1 MAICKHAYSYIY
13 IYIYSEGW
21 VNECEAEISVSCIC
35 HAPQN
40 PLHSRGRF
48 KDLHNI
54 KSKASRDNDF
64 HVESVKGN
72 FLQRLK
78 AKTQKQMTYR
88 TIISKKENI
97 QSRQPKPNFL

>member
-78 AKTQKQMTYR
+78 AKTQKQK
-88 TIISKKENI
+88 IVESKIYLFKNI
-97 QSRQPKPNFL
+97 